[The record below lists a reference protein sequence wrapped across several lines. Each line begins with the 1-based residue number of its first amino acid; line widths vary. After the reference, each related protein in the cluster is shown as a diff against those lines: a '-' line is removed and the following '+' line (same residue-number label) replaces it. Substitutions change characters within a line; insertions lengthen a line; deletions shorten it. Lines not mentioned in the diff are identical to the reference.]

1 MARASALSKALVAAG
16 ALMALRLLSGE
27 AFVTPKQRNE
37 AAAALAAA
45 MVAASSAPAMAE
57 VPQFSVFGFGT
68 GQSDAYSQNDNPINP
83 YSQFSEPGDDS
94 VYKSRNKDEVDRR
107 KKALTAALDRF
118 EKTPEYIST
127 KQAQNLKANLLE
139 AGGSLKQDMLYFS
152 GEESSKAY
160 EKARQFAQK
169 VGTLGVDGQNK
180 QWAAAQEDFNAA
192 SKILKEWKGLA
203 NF

>member
-57 VPQFSVFGFGT
+57 VPTFSVFGFGS

-83 YSQFSEPGDDS
+83 YSQFSEVGADT
-94 VYKSRNKDEVDRR
+94 VYKARNVDEVAR
-107 KKALTAALDRF
+107 KTKALQAALKRS
-118 EKTPEYIST
+118 ETTPEYIAT

-139 AGGSLKQDMLYFS
+139 AGGSL
-152 GEESSKAY
+152 
-160 EKARQFAQK
+160 
-169 VGTLGVDGQNK
+169 
-180 QWAAAQEDFNAA
+180 
-192 SKILKEWKGLA
+192 
-203 NF
+203 